1 VPLRFKVL
9 QPALFFLFAFLFLA
23 LPTNGAANSVQLVL
37 HERVDVTNS
46 PVRLGDV
53 VAQIE
58 GELESQQLSTLKSLK
73 LKPAPLP
80 GRPSIEITARSLGV
94 YLRVGRSILEEVGL
108 TPDQVKINPEAKV
121 TVHRKSSSVTADQLK
136 QFVTSQVNRVLTERF
151 PAEYQ
156 AEINRPIRG
165 TKFPFGKVTFSL
177 KPLPVGL
184 LAGSIYAYVD
194 ILVDGQK
201 RKTVVVPLTVEMK
214 AHIITAKQ
222 NIKRHQLISKSMV
235 AQQER
240 VITDLRRIP
249 LKMSEVLG
257 GRAKSRIL
265 KDSILVGDAVESMP
279 KILNGNV
286 IPITVQI
293 NGVSVRT
300 TGKALADGRVGDKIK
315 VVNQSSRKTVV
326 GTITEDGEIEVNP
339 QR

>member
-1 VPLRFKVL
+1 MLKFFKVL
-9 QPALFFLFAFLFLA
+9 QLFLSAFLVLA
-23 LPTNGAANSVQLVL
+23 LSANGAANSVQLVL

-46 PVRLGDV
+46 PIRLGDV

-58 GELESQQLSTLKSLK
+58 GELEPRQLSTLKSLK

-94 YLRVGRSILEEVGL
+94 YLRVGRSALKEVGL
-108 TPDQVKINPEAKV
+108 IPDQIEINPEAKV
-121 TVHRKSSSVTADQLK
+121 TVRRKSSSVTSDQLE
-136 QFVTSQVNRVLTERF
+136 QFVTRQVTQVLTERF
-151 PAEYQ
+151 MAEYQ
-156 AEINRPIRG
+156 AEINRPIHG
-165 TKFPFGKVTFSL
+165 TEFPFGKVAFSL
-177 KPLPVGL
+177 KQIPAGL
-184 LAGSIYAYVD
+184 LAGSLYAYVD

-201 RKTVVVPLTVEMK
+201 RKTVVVPLAVEMK

-222 NIKRHQLISKSMV
+222 NIKRHQLISEGMLT
-235 AQQER
+235 QQER
-240 VITDLRRIP
+240 TITDLRRIP
-249 LKMSEVLG
+249 LKMSEVVG
-257 GRAKSRIL
+257 RRAKSRIL
-265 KDSILVGDAVESMP
+265 KDSILIEGAVEPMP
-279 KILNGNV
+279 KILNGSV